1 MGIIATYMSIFL
13 EKSVSNSSQVRG
25 LSGRQRGQGRA
36 AEEDGGKSLGRYVL
50 LFLLG
55 TYLS

>member
-1 MGIIATYMSIFL
+1 VAIIATYMSIFL

-25 LSGRQRGQGRA
+25 LSGRQRGWGRA
-36 AEEDGGKSLGRYVL
+36 AEEDGGKSLGRHVL

>member
-1 MGIIATYMSIFL
+1 MAIIATYMSIFL

-25 LSGRQRGQGRA
+25 LSGRQRGWGRA
-36 AEEDGGKSLGRYVL
+36 AEEDGGKSLGRHVL